1 MNVVYEKFDTVT
13 ISYFWLSP
21 EQNKKVTTLHPAL
34 AIPEKLLVFGRQ
46 SHKYYNKCY
55 KPFDCPAI
63 IIWMKQF
70 ICKQIKSNQNSK
82 YKILEK

>member
-34 AIPEKLLVFGRQ
+34 ANPRETIG
-46 SHKYYNKCY
+46 
-55 KPFDCPAI
+55 
-63 IIWMKQF
+63 IWKT
-70 ICKQIKSNQNSK
+70 IR
-82 YKILEK
+82 